1 MSEAEPMPAR
11 VNPGEAARAT
21 ATPKPR
27 DYTSAVYGSVLAATV
42 VVSSGDLR
50 APATLAALLLVSGIV
65 FWFAH
70 VYAATV
76 SGVHGGWH
84 FGAIWNGLRH
94 EWPVAFASVPPAVA
108 ALVCLAFPKVTV
120 TDGVWAAF
128 IVAIV
133 EQQIWGY
140 TAVRHAKLT
149 GGDLIRT
156 MLLNVLVGFIIIG
169 LKLTLNH
176 H

>member
-1 MSEAEPMPAR
+1 MSDAEHPR
-11 VNPGEAARAT
+11 
-21 ATPKPR
+21 TPRSDEKTTPLASPIPR
-27 DYTSAVYGSVLAATV
+27 DYTSSVYGSVLAATV

-65 FWFAH
+65 FWLAH

-76 SGVHGGWH
+76 SGLHGGWH
-84 FGAIWNGLRH
+84 FGAILAGLRH
-94 EWPVAFASVPPAVA
+94 EWPVAFAAVPPAIA
-108 ALVCLAFPKVTV
+108 ALVCLALPKVTV

-140 TAVRHAKLT
+140 AAVRHAELK
-149 GGDLIRT
+149 GADLVRT
-156 MLLNVLVGFIIIG
+156 MVLNVFVGFVIIA